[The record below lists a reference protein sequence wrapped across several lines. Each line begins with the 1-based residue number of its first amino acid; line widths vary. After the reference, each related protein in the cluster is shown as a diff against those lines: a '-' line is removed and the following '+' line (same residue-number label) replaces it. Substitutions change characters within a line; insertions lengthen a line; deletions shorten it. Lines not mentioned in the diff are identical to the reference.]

1 MLMAAL
7 FLMPSPEDA
16 SYSTFFHRLASSFL
30 LYFRQHNYHK
40 SLFFPAS
47 PTKDSSLF
55 CRNFRRTP
63 TGLRLLQREGH
74 SCTTAEE
81 GMYDNL
87 ENAGHDELVTKYA
100 PLVKRIAYHL
110 KARLPATV
118 VVDDLLQ
125 AGMIGLLEA
134 SRKYDANQGAS
145 FETYAGIRI
154 RGSMLDELRRN
165 DWAPKS
171 VHRKIRDITQA
182 IRSIEHREGRD
193 ARDEEVI
200 EELGIS
206 RDEYF
211 KTLQDVSSHR
221 VLSWD
226 EIGVDED
233 AFGHST
239 GDNKTGVHDQ
249 LEKQH
254 FQAKLSDA
262 ISSLPEREKM
272 IVSLYYESEL
282 NLREIG
288 SVMNV
293 SESRI
298 SQLLSQ
304 AHIRLRARM
313 RDWIAQQ

>member
-1 MLMAAL
+1 
-7 FLMPSPEDA
+7 
-16 SYSTFFHRLASSFL
+16 
-30 LYFRQHNYHK
+30 
-40 SLFFPAS
+40 
-47 PTKDSSLF
+47 
-55 CRNFRRTP
+55 
-63 TGLRLLQREGH
+63 
-74 SCTTAEE
+74 
-81 GMYDNL
+81 MYDNL
-87 ENAGHDELVTKYA
+87 ENSGHDKLVTKYA

-134 SRKYDANQGAS
+134 SRKYDADQGAS

-154 RGSMLDELRRN
+154 RGAMLDELRRN

-171 VHRKIRDITQA
+171 VHRKIRDITEA
-182 IRSIEHREGRD
+182 IRSIENQEGRD

-200 EELGIS
+200 DKLGIS
-206 RDEYF
+206 KDEYF
-211 KTLQDVSSHR
+211 KTLQDISSHR
-221 VLSWD
+221 VMSWD
-226 EIGVDED
+226 EIGIDED
-233 AFGHST
+233 AFGHALSE
-239 GDNKTGVHDQ
+239 NKSAVHDE

-254 FQAKLSDA
+254 FQARLSEA

-272 IVSLYYESEL
+272 IVALYYESEL

-288 SVMNV
+288 SVLNV

>member
-1 MLMAAL
+1 
-7 FLMPSPEDA
+7 
-16 SYSTFFHRLASSFL
+16 
-30 LYFRQHNYHK
+30 
-40 SLFFPAS
+40 
-47 PTKDSSLF
+47 
-55 CRNFRRTP
+55 
-63 TGLRLLQREGH
+63 
-74 SCTTAEE
+74 
-81 GMYDNL
+81 MYDNL

-118 VVDDLLQ
+118 IVDDLLQ

-171 VHRKIRDITQA
+171 VHRKVRDITQA
-182 IRSIEHREGRD
+182 IQSIEHREGRD
-193 ARDEEVI
+193 ARDEEVV
-200 EELGIS
+200 ELLGIS

-226 EIGVDED
+226 ELGVDED
-233 AFGHST
+233 AFGHSVS
-239 GDNKTGVHDQ
+239 DNKTGVHDQ

-254 FQAKLSDA
+254 FRAKLSDS

>member
-1 MLMAAL
+1 
-7 FLMPSPEDA
+7 
-16 SYSTFFHRLASSFL
+16 
-30 LYFRQHNYHK
+30 
-40 SLFFPAS
+40 
-47 PTKDSSLF
+47 
-55 CRNFRRTP
+55 
-63 TGLRLLQREGH
+63 
-74 SCTTAEE
+74 
-81 GMYDNL
+81 MYDNL
-87 ENAGHDELVTKYA
+87 KSSIHDELVTQYA

-134 SRKYDANQGAS
+134 SRKYDADQGAS

-154 RGSMLDELRRN
+154 RGAMLDELRRN

-171 VHRKIRDITQA
+171 VHRKVRDITEA
-182 IRSIEHREGRD
+182 IREIENREGRD

-200 EELGIS
+200 GLLNIS
-206 RDEYF
+206 RDEYY
-211 KTLQDVSSHR
+211 KTLQNISTHKVI
-221 VLSWD
+221 SW
-226 EIGVDED
+226 EELGVDEE
-233 AFGHST
+233 AIRNSVVEHRPGL
-239 GDNKTGVHDQ
+239 HDE
-249 LEKQH
+249 LEKSR
-254 FQAKLSDA
+254 FQEKLAEA
-262 ISSLPEREKM
+262 IASLPEREKM
-272 IVSLYYESEL
+272 IVSLYYDSEL

-288 SVMNV
+288 SVLSV

>member
-1 MLMAAL
+1 
-7 FLMPSPEDA
+7 
-16 SYSTFFHRLASSFL
+16 
-30 LYFRQHNYHK
+30 
-40 SLFFPAS
+40 
-47 PTKDSSLF
+47 
-55 CRNFRRTP
+55 
-63 TGLRLLQREGH
+63 
-74 SCTTAEE
+74 
-81 GMYDNL
+81 MYDNL

-134 SRKYDANQGAS
+134 SRKYDADQGAS

-171 VHRKIRDITQA
+171 VHRKIRDITEA

-200 EELGIS
+200 ESLGIS

-226 EIGVDED
+226 EIGIDED
-233 AFGHST
+233 AFGHSLS
-239 GDNKTGVHDQ
+239 DNKAGVHDE

-254 FQAKLSDA
+254 FRAKLSDA

>member
-1 MLMAAL
+1 
-7 FLMPSPEDA
+7 
-16 SYSTFFHRLASSFL
+16 
-30 LYFRQHNYHK
+30 
-40 SLFFPAS
+40 
-47 PTKDSSLF
+47 
-55 CRNFRRTP
+55 
-63 TGLRLLQREGH
+63 
-74 SCTTAEE
+74 
-81 GMYDNL
+81 MYDNL

-118 VVDDLLQ
+118 IVDDLLQ

-171 VHRKIRDITQA
+171 VHRRIRDITQA

-200 EELGIS
+200 ELLDIS

-226 EIGVDED
+226 EIGINED

-239 GDNKTGVHDQ
+239 SDSKTGVHEQ

-254 FQAKLSDA
+254 FQAKLSDS

>member
-1 MLMAAL
+1 
-7 FLMPSPEDA
+7 
-16 SYSTFFHRLASSFL
+16 
-30 LYFRQHNYHK
+30 
-40 SLFFPAS
+40 
-47 PTKDSSLF
+47 
-55 CRNFRRTP
+55 
-63 TGLRLLQREGH
+63 
-74 SCTTAEE
+74 
-81 GMYDNL
+81 MYDNL

-171 VHRKIRDITQA
+171 VHRKVRDITQA

-200 EELGIS
+200 ELLGIS

-226 EIGVDED
+226 EIGIDED
-233 AFGHST
+233 AFGHSASD
-239 GDNKTGVHDQ
+239 GKTSVHDQ

-254 FQAKLSDA
+254 FQAKLSDS